1 VTVPGTTV
9 PGTTAPDTTVPGTTA
24 QVEVSVPTDG
34 LRDLYRRPPLAD
46 YLRQLWDRRHF
57 IRADAHARVAG
68 STRGTVLGRTWLV
81 LNPVLDGAAYFLIF
95 GVLLQTSR
103 GIPNFLGYLVVGVFL
118 FRFTA
123 RCLTA
128 GSQSLIAGRGL
139 VRGFRF
145 PRAALPVS
153 AVYRETVSMV
163 PVLAVMVLLVLGIP
177 PLEQVTWRWL
187 LLPAVLGL
195 QLVFNL
201 GLALTVARMT
211 AQLPDVGQ
219 LVAFASRIWLYA
231 SGVFFAFDRFVDHPT
246 LVRVLELNPLFVVL
260 DMSRD
265 LLLYA
270 TTPEA
275 TSWLL
280 LAAWAGASL
289 AGGLV
294 FLWRRQDRYGH
305 R

>member
-1 VTVPGTTV
+1 VTPGT
-9 PGTTAPDTTVPGTTA
+9 APA
-24 QVEVSVPTDG
+24 VEVSVPTDG
-34 LRDLYRRPPLAD
+34 LRDLYRRPPLVE
-46 YLRQLWDRRHF
+46 YVRRLWGRRHF
-57 IRADAHARVAG
+57 IRADARARVAG
-68 STRGTVLGRTWLV
+68 STRGTVLGRAWLV

-95 GVLLQTSR
+95 GLLLQTSR
-103 GIPNFLGYLVVGVFL
+103 GIPNFLGYLVIGVFL
-118 FRFTA
+118 FRYTA

-128 GSQSLIAGRGL
+128 GSQSLLTGRGL

-153 AVYRETVSMV
+153 AVYRETLSFV
-163 PVLAVMVLLVLGIP
+163 PVLTVMVLLVLGIP
-177 PLEQVTWRWL
+177 PLEPVTWRWL
-187 LLPAVLGL
+187 LLPAVLALQGL
-195 QLVFNL
+195 FNL

-219 LVAFASRIWLYA
+219 LVSFVSRIWLYA
-231 SGVFFAFDRFVDHPT
+231 SGVFFAYDRFVDHPT

-270 TTPEA
+270 TVPDA
-275 TSWLL
+275 TSWLVL
-280 LAAWAGASL
+280 TAWAAVS
-289 AGGLV
+289 AVGGLV
-294 FLWRRQDRYGH
+294 FFWRREDRYGH